1 MNYTEKAF
9 DHLLVIAK
17 RLLDEDPATFNTA
30 SSKLLLDMYNSGI
43 ISSLDTHAVRHEV
56 AEVTEKAEAADK
68 ADEVKEE
75 KSKKRGRKPKAKL
88 VKEETESEPVA
99 TEAKEPEVVVEEPAP
114 AEKVEETSTE
124 EIFDS
129 EEVPVTD
136 FDGNPIED
144 KSPMELLGSEDV
156 DYEADN
162 GFKYFAEET
171 AELDAKGEAD
181 PEDVEA
187 LKFDERQLDCYVSKY
202 KREDEMTEMIAKEMA
217 AKIVKIRTFVK
228 EDAGNQKV
236 LQGYLDE
243 ILEDEDKNQVSLS
256 NITPYYLD
264 YLAHYLDLR
273 EEINRYSDE
282 QIVEAM
288 EALSGGVLNDVK
300 QLNRYNIEAILSVLK
315 A

>member
-43 ISSLDTHAVRHEV
+43 ISSLDAHAVKH
-56 AEVTEKAEAADK
+56 EVTEKAEAADK
-68 ADEVKEE
+68 ADEVKKE
-75 KSKKRGRKPKAKL
+75 KPKKRGRKPKAEL
-88 VKEETESEPVA
+88 VKEETESEPVVA
-99 TEAKEPEVVVEEPAP
+99 EAEEPEVVVEEPASP
-114 AEKVEETSTE
+114 VEE
-124 EIFDS
+124 ILDS

-162 GFKYFAEET
+162 GFKSFAEET
-171 AELDAKGEAD
+171 AELEEKGEAD
-181 PEDVEA
+181 PEVVEA

>member
-43 ISSLDTHAVRHEV
+43 ISSLDAHAVKHEI
-56 AEVTEKAEAADK
+56 EEKAE
-68 ADEVKEE
+68 DEAKPKEE
-75 KSKKRGRKPKAKL
+75 KPKKRGRKPKAEL

-99 TEAKEPEVVVEEPAP
+99 TEAEEPEVVVEEPVP

-124 EIFDS
+124 EILGS

-162 GFKYFAEET
+162 GFKSFAEET
-171 AELDAKGEAD
+171 AELKEKGEAD
-181 PEDVEA
+181 PEVVEA

>member
-43 ISSLDTHAVRHEV
+43 ISSLDAHAVKHEV
-56 AEVTEKAEAADK
+56 AGKAEATDK
-68 ADEVKEE
+68 VEEVKEE
-75 KSKKRGRKPKAKL
+75 KPKKRGRKPKAEL
-88 VKEETESEPVA
+88 VKEEPESKPVA
-99 TEAKEPEVVVEEPAP
+99 IEAEEPKVIIKEPASAEEV
-114 AEKVEETSTE
+114 KE
-124 EIFDS
+124 EI
-129 EEVPVTD
+129 PVTD
-136 FDGNPIED
+136 FDGNPIEVA
-144 KSPMELLGSEDV
+144 SPMELLGSEDV

-162 GFKYFAEET
+162 GFKSFAEET
-171 AELDAKGEAD
+171 AELEEKDEAD
-181 PEDVEA
+181 PEVVEA

-202 KREDEMTEMIAKEMA
+202 KREDEMTTQIAKDLA
-217 AKIVKIRTFVK
+217 GQIAKVKTFVK

-243 ILEDEDKNQVSLS
+243 ILEDEDRNQVSLS

>member
-43 ISSLDTHAVRHEV
+43 ISSLDAHAVKHEV
-56 AEVTEKAEAADK
+56 AEKAETTDK
-68 ADEVKEE
+68 VEEVKEE
-75 KSKKRGRKPKAKL
+75 KPKKRGRKPKAEL
-88 VKEETESEPVA
+88 VKEETESEPVVA
-99 TEAKEPEVVVEEPAP
+99 EAEEPEVVIEEPASP
-114 AEKVEETSTE
+114 VEE
-124 EIFDS
+124 ILDS

-162 GFKYFAEET
+162 GFKSFAEET
-171 AELDAKGEAD
+171 AELEEKGEAD
-181 PEDVEA
+181 PEVVEA

-288 EALSGGVLNDVK
+288 EALSGGILNDVK

>member
-43 ISSLDTHAVRHEV
+43 ISSLDAHAVRHEV
-56 AEVTEKAEAADK
+56 AEVAEKAEAADK

-75 KSKKRGRKPKAKL
+75 KPKKRGRKPKAEL

-99 TEAKEPEVVVEEPAP
+99 TEVEEPKVVVEEPAL

-124 EIFDS
+124 EILDS

-144 KSPMELLGSEDV
+144 KSPMELLGSEDT

-162 GFKYFAEET
+162 GFKSFAEET

-273 EEINRYSDE
+273 EEINRYTDE

>member
-43 ISSLDTHAVRHEV
+43 ISSLDAHAVKH
-56 AEVTEKAEAADK
+56 EVTEKAEAADK

-75 KSKKRGRKPKAKL
+75 KPKKRGRKPKAEL
-88 VKEETESEPVA
+88 VKEEIESEPVVA
-99 TEAKEPEVVVEEPAP
+99 EAEEPEVVAEEPASP
-114 AEKVEETSTE
+114 VEE
-124 EIFDS
+124 ILDS

-162 GFKYFAEET
+162 GFKSFAEET

-181 PEDVEA
+181 PEVVEA

-228 EDAGNQKV
+228 EDAGNQKI

>member
-43 ISSLDTHAVRHEV
+43 ISSLDAHAVKNEV
-56 AEVTEKAEAADK
+56 AEKAEEEA
-68 ADEVKEE
+68 KEE
-75 KSKKRGRKPKAKL
+75 KPKKRGRKPKAEL
-88 VKEETESEPVA
+88 VKEEHKSEPVA
-99 TEAKEPEVVVEEPAP
+99 IEAEEPEVVVDEPIA
-114 AEKVEETSTE
+114 TE
-124 EIFDS
+124 EV

-136 FDGNPIED
+136 FDGNPIEVT
-144 KSPMELLGSEDV
+144 SPMELLGSEDT

-162 GFKYFAEET
+162 GFKSFAEET
-171 AELDAKGEAD
+171 AELEEKGEAD

>member
-43 ISSLDTHAVRHEV
+43 ISSLDAHAVKNEV
-56 AEVTEKAEAADK
+56 IEKAEAADK
-68 ADEVKEE
+68 VDEVKEE
-75 KSKKRGRKPKAKL
+75 KPKRRGRKPKAEL
-88 VKEETESEPVA
+88 VKEEPKSESVA
-99 TEAKEPEVVVEEPAP
+99 VEVEEPEVTVEEPATP
-114 AEKVEETSTE
+114 VEELP
-124 EIFDS
+124 

-136 FDGNPIED
+136 FNGNPIEVPE
-144 KSPMELLGSEDV
+144 KSPMELLGSEDT

-162 GFKYFAEET
+162 GFKSFAEET
-171 AELDAKGEAD
+171 AELDENGEAD
-181 PEDVEA
+181 PEVVEA

-202 KREDEMTEMIAKEMA
+202 KREDEMTTQIAKDLA
-217 AKIVKIRTFVK
+217 GQIAKVKTFIK
-228 EDAGNQKV
+228 EDANNQKV

-243 ILEDEDKNQVSLS
+243 ILEEEDKNKVTLS
-256 NITPYYLD
+256 NINPYYLD

-273 EEINRYSDE
+273 EEINRYDE
-282 QIVEAM
+282 KQIVEAM
-288 EALSGGVLNDVK
+288 EALSGGVLNDIK

>member
-43 ISSLDTHAVRHEV
+43 ISSLDAHAVKHEVTEV
-56 AEVTEKAEAADK
+56 AEK

-75 KSKKRGRKPKAKL
+75 KPKKRGRKPKAEL
-88 VKEETESEPVA
+88 VKEETESEPVT

-124 EIFDS
+124 EILDS

-162 GFKYFAEET
+162 GFKSFAEET

-181 PEDVEA
+181 PEVVEA

>member
-43 ISSLDTHAVRHEV
+43 ISSLDAHAVKHEV
-56 AEVTEKAEAADK
+56 TEAAEKAEAANK

-75 KSKKRGRKPKAKL
+75 KPKKRGRKPKAEL
-88 VKEETESEPVA
+88 VKEEPESEPVA
-99 TEAKEPEVVVEEPAP
+99 VEAEEPEVVVEEPAS
-114 AEKVEETSTE
+114 AEEVK
-124 EIFDS
+124 

-136 FDGNPIED
+136 FDGNPIEVT
-144 KSPMELLGSEDV
+144 SPMELLGSEDA

-162 GFKYFAEET
+162 GFKSFAEET
-171 AELDAKGEAD
+171 AELEEKGEAD
-181 PEDVEA
+181 PEVVEA

-202 KREDEMTEMIAKEMA
+202 KREDEMTTQIAKDLA
-217 AKIVKIRTFVK
+217 GQIAKVKTFVK

-243 ILEDEDKNQVSLS
+243 ILEDEDRNQVSLS

>member
-43 ISSLDTHAVRHEV
+43 ISSLDAHAVKNEV
-56 AEVTEKAEAADK
+56 AEKAEAIK
-68 ADEVKEE
+68 EEVKEE
-75 KSKKRGRKPKAKL
+75 KPKKRGRKPKAEL
-88 VKEETESEPVA
+88 VKEETKSKPVT
-99 TEAKEPEVVVEEPAP
+99 TETEEPEVVAEEPVTPVEEN
-114 AEKVEETSTE
+114 
-124 EIFDS
+124 
-129 EEVPVTD
+129 EVPVTD
-136 FDGNPIED
+136 FDGNPIEAPD

-162 GFKYFAEET
+162 GFKSFAEET

-181 PEDVEA
+181 PEIVEA

-202 KREDEMTEMIAKEMA
+202 KREDEMTTQIAKDLA
-217 AKIVKIRTFVK
+217 GQIAKVKTFIK
-228 EDAGNQKV
+228 EDANNQKV

-243 ILEDEDKNQVSLS
+243 ILEEEDKNKITLS
-256 NITPYYLD
+256 NINPYYLD

-273 EEINRYSDE
+273 EEINRYTDE

-288 EALSGGVLNDVK
+288 EALSGGVLNDIK

>member
-1 MNYTEKAF
+1 MTLTEKAL
-9 DHLLVIAK
+9 DHLLVIAN
-17 RLLDEDPATFNTA
+17 RLLDEDPAGFNTA

-43 ISSLDTHAVRHEV
+43 ITSLDAHA
-56 AEVTEKAEAADK
+56 AKKEVTEKAET
-68 ADEVKEE
+68 KEE
-75 KSKKRGRKPKAKL
+75 KPKRRGRKPKAKL
-88 VKEETESEPVA
+88 VEEEPKSEPVA
-99 TEAKEPEVVVEEPAP
+99 VEAEEPEVTIEEPATP
-114 AEKVEETSTE
+114 DEVEE
-124 EIFDS
+124 ILNS

-136 FDGNPIED
+136 FDGNPIEVPD
-144 KSPMELLGSEDV
+144 KSPMELLGSEDT

-162 GFKYFAEET
+162 GFKSFAEET

-181 PEDVEA
+181 PEVVEA

-202 KREDEMTEMIAKEMA
+202 KREDEMTTQIAKDLA
-217 AKIVKIRTFVK
+217 GQIAKVKTFIK
-228 EDAGNQKV
+228 EDANNQKV

-243 ILEDEDKNQVSLS
+243 ILEEEDKNKITLS
-256 NITPYYLD
+256 NINPYYLD

-273 EEINRYSDE
+273 EEINRYTDE

-288 EALSGGVLNDVK
+288 EALSGGVLNDIK

>member
-43 ISSLDTHAVRHEV
+43 ISSLDAHAVRHEV
-56 AEVTEKAEAADK
+56 AEVEEKAE
-68 ADEVKEE
+68 DEAKPKEE
-75 KSKKRGRKPKAKL
+75 KPKKRGRKPKTEL

-99 TEAKEPEVVVEEPAP
+99 TEVEEPEVVVEEPASP
-114 AEKVEETSTE
+114 VEE
-124 EIFDS
+124 ILDS

-162 GFKYFAEET
+162 GFKSFAEET

-181 PEDVEA
+181 PEVVEA

>member
-43 ISSLDTHAVRHEV
+43 ISSLDAHAVKHEV
-56 AEVTEKAEAADK
+56 AEVAEK

-75 KSKKRGRKPKAKL
+75 KPKKRGRKPKAEL
-88 VKEETESEPVA
+88 VKEETESEPVT

-124 EIFDS
+124 EILDS

-162 GFKYFAEET
+162 GFKSFAEET
-171 AELDAKGEAD
+171 AELEEKGEAD
-181 PEDVEA
+181 PEVVEA

>member
-43 ISSLDTHAVRHEV
+43 ISSLDAHAVKHEV
-56 AEVTEKAEAADK
+56 AEKAEAADK

-75 KSKKRGRKPKAKL
+75 KPKKRGRKPKAEL
-88 VKEETESEPVA
+88 VKEEPESEPVA
-99 TEAKEPEVVVEEPAP
+99 VEAEEPEVVVEEPAS
-114 AEKVEETSTE
+114 AEKVK
-124 EIFDS
+124 

-136 FDGNPIED
+136 FDGNPIEVT
-144 KSPMELLGSEDV
+144 SPMELLGSEDT

-162 GFKYFAEET
+162 GFKSFAEET
-171 AELDAKGEAD
+171 AELEEKGEAD
-181 PEDVEA
+181 PEVVEA

-273 EEINRYSDE
+273 EEINRYTDE

>member
-43 ISSLDTHAVRHEV
+43 ISSLDAHAVRHEV

-75 KSKKRGRKPKAKL
+75 KPKKRGRKPKAEL
-88 VKEETESEPVA
+88 VKEETESEPVVA
-99 TEAKEPEVVVEEPAP
+99 EAEEPEVVVEEPASP
-114 AEKVEETSTE
+114 VEE
-124 EIFDS
+124 ILDS

-136 FDGNPIED
+136 FDGNPIKD
-144 KSPMELLGSEDV
+144 KSPMELLGSEDT

-162 GFKYFAEET
+162 GFKSFAEET
-171 AELDAKGEAD
+171 AELEEKGEAD
-181 PEDVEA
+181 PEVVEA

-273 EEINRYSDE
+273 EEINRYTDE

>member
-17 RLLDEDPATFNTA
+17 RLLDEDPTTFNTA

-43 ISSLDTHAVRHEV
+43 ISSFDAHAVKHEV
-56 AEVTEKAEAADK
+56 AEKAEAADK

-75 KSKKRGRKPKAKL
+75 KPKKRGRKPKAEL
-88 VKEETESEPVA
+88 VKEETESEPVVA
-99 TEAKEPEVVVEEPAP
+99 EAEEPEVVVEEPASP
-114 AEKVEETSTE
+114 VEE
-124 EIFDS
+124 ILDS

-162 GFKYFAEET
+162 GFKSFAEET
-171 AELDAKGEAD
+171 AKLEEKGEAD
-181 PEDVEA
+181 PEVVEA

>member
-43 ISSLDTHAVRHEV
+43 ISSLDAHAVRHEV
-56 AEVTEKAEAADK
+56 AEVTEKAEATDK

-75 KSKKRGRKPKAKL
+75 KPKKRGRKPKAEL

-99 TEAKEPEVVVEEPAP
+99 TEAKEPEAIVEEPASP
-114 AEKVEETSTE
+114 VEE
-124 EIFDS
+124 ILDS
-129 EEVPVTD
+129 EEIPVTD

-162 GFKYFAEET
+162 GFKSFAEET

-181 PEDVEA
+181 PEVVEA

-228 EDAGNQKV
+228 EDVGNQKV

-288 EALSGGVLNDVK
+288 ETLSGGVLNDVK

>member
-43 ISSLDTHAVRHEV
+43 ISSLDAHAVKH
-56 AEVTEKAEAADK
+56 EVTEKAEAADK

-75 KSKKRGRKPKAKL
+75 KPKKRGRKPKAEL

-99 TEAKEPEVVVEEPAP
+99 AEAEEPEVTVEEPAH
-114 AEKVEETSTE
+114 AEKVEETSTK
-124 EIFDS
+124 EIP

-162 GFKYFAEET
+162 GFKSFAEET
-171 AELDAKGEAD
+171 AELEEKGEAD
-181 PEDVEA
+181 PEVVEA

-273 EEINRYSDE
+273 EEINRYTDE

>member
-43 ISSLDTHAVRHEV
+43 ISSLDAHAVKH
-56 AEVTEKAEAADK
+56 EVTEKAEAADK

-75 KSKKRGRKPKAKL
+75 KLKKRGRKPKAEL
-88 VKEETESEPVA
+88 VKEETESEPVVA
-99 TEAKEPEVVVEEPAP
+99 EAEEPEVVVEEPASP
-114 AEKVEETSTE
+114 VEE
-124 EIFDS
+124 ILDS

-162 GFKYFAEET
+162 GFKSFAEET
-171 AELDAKGEAD
+171 AELEEKGEAD
-181 PEDVEA
+181 PEVVEA

>member
-43 ISSLDTHAVRHEV
+43 ISSLDAHAVKN
-56 AEVTEKAEAADK
+56 EVTEKAEKAEAANK

-75 KSKKRGRKPKAKL
+75 KPKKRGRKPKTEL
-88 VKEETESEPVA
+88 VKEEPESEPVA
-99 TEAKEPEVVVEEPAP
+99 VEAEEPEVVFEEQAS
-114 AEKVEETSTE
+114 AEEVK
-124 EIFDS
+124 D
-129 EEVPVTD
+129 EVPVTD
-136 FDGNPIED
+136 FDGNPIEVT
-144 KSPMELLGSEDV
+144 SPMELLGSEDV

-162 GFKYFAEET
+162 GFKSFAEET
-171 AELDAKGEAD
+171 AELEEKGEAD
-181 PEDVEA
+181 PEVVEA

-202 KREDEMTEMIAKEMA
+202 KREDEMTTQIAKDLA
-217 AKIVKIRTFVK
+217 GQIAKVKTFVK

-243 ILEDEDKNQVSLS
+243 ILEDEDRNQVSLS

>member
-43 ISSLDTHAVRHEV
+43 ISSLDAHAVRHEV
-56 AEVTEKAEAADK
+56 AEVEEKAE
-68 ADEVKEE
+68 DEAKPKEE
-75 KSKKRGRKPKAKL
+75 KPKKRGRKPKAEL

-99 TEAKEPEVVVEEPAP
+99 TEAEEPEIVVEEPASP
-114 AEKVEETSTE
+114 VEE
-124 EIFDS
+124 ILDS

-162 GFKYFAEET
+162 GFKSFAEET
-171 AELDAKGEAD
+171 AELEEKGEAD
-181 PEDVEA
+181 PEVVEA

>member
-43 ISSLDTHAVRHEV
+43 ISSLDAHAVKHEV
-56 AEVTEKAEAADK
+56 AEVAEK

-75 KSKKRGRKPKAKL
+75 KPKKRGRKPKAEL

-99 TEAKEPEVVVEEPAP
+99 TEAEEPEVVVEEPAP

-124 EIFDS
+124 EILDS

-162 GFKYFAEET
+162 GFKSFAEET

-181 PEDVEA
+181 PEVVEA

-243 ILEDEDKNQVSLS
+243 ILEEEDKNQVSLS

>member
-43 ISSLDTHAVRHEV
+43 ISSLDAHAVRHEV
-56 AEVTEKAEAADK
+56 AEVEEKAEDK
-68 ADEVKEE
+68 AKPKEE
-75 KSKKRGRKPKAKL
+75 KPKKRGRKPKAEL

-99 TEAKEPEVVVEEPAP
+99 TEAEEPEVVVEEPAP

-124 EIFDS
+124 EILDS

-144 KSPMELLGSEDV
+144 KSPMELLGSEDT

-162 GFKYFAEET
+162 GFKSFAEET
-171 AELDAKGEAD
+171 AELEEKGEAD
-181 PEDVEA
+181 PEVVEA

>member
-43 ISSLDTHAVRHEV
+43 ISSLDAHAVRHEV
-56 AEVTEKAEAADK
+56 AEVIEKAEAADK
-68 ADEVKEE
+68 VDEVKEE
-75 KSKKRGRKPKAKL
+75 KPKKRGRKPKAEL
-88 VKEETESEPVA
+88 VKEETESKPVT
-99 TEAKEPEVVVEEPAP
+99 TEAEESEVIVEEPAP

-124 EIFDS
+124 EILDS

-144 KSPMELLGSEDV
+144 KSPMELLGSEDT

-162 GFKYFAEET
+162 GFKSFAEEI
-171 AELDAKGEAD
+171 AELEEKGEAD
-181 PEDVEA
+181 PEVVEA

>member
-43 ISSLDTHAVRHEV
+43 ISSLDAHAVRHEV

-68 ADEVKEE
+68 ADGVKEE
-75 KSKKRGRKPKAKL
+75 KPKKRGRKPKAEL

-99 TEAKEPEVVVEEPAP
+99 TEAEESEVIVEEPAP

-124 EIFDS
+124 EILDS

-162 GFKYFAEET
+162 GFKSFAEET
-171 AELDAKGEAD
+171 AELEEKGEAD
-181 PEDVEA
+181 PEVVEA

-273 EEINRYSDE
+273 EEINRYTDE

>member
-1 MNYTEKAF
+1 MTLTEKAL
-9 DHLLVIAK
+9 DHLLVIAN
-17 RLLDEDPATFNTA
+17 RLLDEDPAGFNTA

-43 ISSLDTHAVRHEV
+43 ITSLDAHA
-56 AEVTEKAEAADK
+56 AKKEVTEEAEAK
-68 ADEVKEE
+68 PKEE
-75 KSKKRGRKPKAKL
+75 KLKRRGRKPKAEL
-88 VKEETESEPVA
+88 VEEEHKSEPVA
-99 TEAKEPEVVVEEPAP
+99 IEAEEPEVTIEEPAIP
-114 AEKVEETSTE
+114 DEVEE
-124 EIFDS
+124 IP

-136 FDGNPIED
+136 FDGNPIEVHD
-144 KSPMELLGSEDV
+144 KSPMELLGSEDT

-162 GFKYFAEET
+162 GFKSFAEET

-181 PEDVEA
+181 PEVVEA

-202 KREDEMTEMIAKEMA
+202 KREDEMTTQIAKDLA
-217 AKIVKIRTFVK
+217 GQIAKVKTFIK
-228 EDAGNQKV
+228 EDANNQKV

-243 ILEDEDKNQVSLS
+243 ILEEEDKNKITLS
-256 NITPYYLD
+256 NINPYYLD

-288 EALSGGVLNDVK
+288 EALSGGVLNDIK

>member
-43 ISSLDTHAVRHEV
+43 ISSLDAHAVRHEV
-56 AEVTEKAEAADK
+56 AEVEEKAE
-68 ADEVKEE
+68 DEAKPKEE
-75 KSKKRGRKPKAKL
+75 KPKKRGRKPKAEL

-99 TEAKEPEVVVEEPAP
+99 TEAEESEVIVEEPAP

-124 EIFDS
+124 EILDS

-136 FDGNPIED
+136 FDGNPIEN
-144 KSPMELLGSEDV
+144 KSPMELLGSEDT

-162 GFKYFAEET
+162 GFKSFAEET
-171 AELDAKGEAD
+171 AELEEKGEAD
-181 PEDVEA
+181 PEVVEA

-273 EEINRYSDE
+273 EEINRYTDE

>member
-43 ISSLDTHAVRHEV
+43 ISSLDAHAVKHEV
-56 AEVTEKAEAADK
+56 AEAEEKAE
-68 ADEVKEE
+68 DEVKPKEE
-75 KSKKRGRKPKAKL
+75 KPKKRGRKPKAEL

-99 TEAKEPEVVVEEPAP
+99 AEAKEPEVVVEEPAH

-124 EIFDS
+124 EILDS

-162 GFKYFAEET
+162 GFKSFAEET
-171 AELDAKGEAD
+171 AELEEKGKAD

>member
-43 ISSLDTHAVRHEV
+43 ISSLDAHAVKHEV
-56 AEVTEKAEAADK
+56 AEKAEAADK

-75 KSKKRGRKPKAKL
+75 KPKKRGRKPKAEL

-99 TEAKEPEVVVEEPAP
+99 TEAKEPEVVVEDPSP

-124 EIFDS
+124 EILDP

-162 GFKYFAEET
+162 GFKSFAEET
-171 AELDAKGEAD
+171 AELDAKGEANH
-181 PEDVEA
+181 EDVEA

>member
-43 ISSLDTHAVRHEV
+43 ISSLDAHAVRHEV
-56 AEVTEKAEAADK
+56 AEVIEKAEAADK

-75 KSKKRGRKPKAKL
+75 KPKKRGRKPKAEL

-124 EIFDS
+124 EILDS
-129 EEVPVTD
+129 EEIPVTD

-162 GFKYFAEET
+162 GFKSFAEET
-171 AELDAKGEAD
+171 AELEEKGEAD

-273 EEINRYSDE
+273 EEINRYTDE

>member
-17 RLLDEDPATFNTA
+17 HLLDEDPATFNTA

-43 ISSLDTHAVRHEV
+43 ISSLDAHAVRHEV
-56 AEVTEKAEAADK
+56 AEVEEKAE
-68 ADEVKEE
+68 DEAKPKEE
-75 KSKKRGRKPKAKL
+75 KPKKRGRKPKAEL
-88 VKEETESEPVA
+88 VKEEIKSEPVVA
-99 TEAKEPEVVVEEPAP
+99 EAEEPEVIAEEPAP

-124 EIFDS
+124 EILDS

-144 KSPMELLGSEDV
+144 KSPMELLGSEDT

-162 GFKYFAEET
+162 GFKSFAEET

-181 PEDVEA
+181 PEVVEA

>member
-1 MNYTEKAF
+1 
-9 DHLLVIAK
+9 
-17 RLLDEDPATFNTA
+17 
-30 SSKLLLDMYNSGI
+30 
-43 ISSLDTHAVRHEV
+43 
-56 AEVTEKAEAADK
+56 
-68 ADEVKEE
+68 
-75 KSKKRGRKPKAKL
+75 
-88 VKEETESEPVA
+88 
-99 TEAKEPEVVVEEPAP
+99 
-114 AEKVEETSTE
+114 
-124 EIFDS
+124 
-129 EEVPVTD
+129 
-136 FDGNPIED
+136 
-144 KSPMELLGSEDV
+144 MELLGSEDV
-156 DYEADN
+156 DYEVDN
-162 GFKYFAEET
+162 GFKSFAEET

-181 PEDVEA
+181 PEVVEA

-243 ILEDEDKNQVSLS
+243 ILEDKDKNQVSLS

>member
-43 ISSLDTHAVRHEV
+43 ISSLDAHAVKH
-56 AEVTEKAEAADK
+56 EVTEKAEAADK

-75 KSKKRGRKPKAKL
+75 KPKKRGRKPKAEL
-88 VKEETESEPVA
+88 VKEETESEPVVA
-99 TEAKEPEVVVEEPAP
+99 EAEEPEVVVEEPASP
-114 AEKVEETSTE
+114 VEE
-124 EIFDS
+124 ILDS

-162 GFKYFAEET
+162 GFKSFAEET
-171 AELDAKGEAD
+171 AELEEKDEAD